1 MEALS
6 DEHLGECYKSMDD
19 KIQSL
24 VRRYTWDFVP
34 MKSVADNNVL
44 PGTWYFECKQDLV
57 GLSVN

>member
-1 MEALS
+1 
-6 DEHLGECYKSMDD
+6 MDD

-34 MKSVADNNVL
+34 MKSVADNNVI